1 MNLIEIDAVMSQVT
15 PKVSAIQIV
24 QPKSDHTFE
33 LKIDVLEKILSAD
46 DIRDRNVVVV
56 SIAGALRQGKS
67 FLLNFFLQYL
77 YAQVSKNEILYITH
91 FHSFSIITFSFSI
104 SGTM

>member
-1 MNLIEIDAVMSQVT
+1 MNLIEIEAVMSQVT
-15 PKVSAIQIV
+15 PKISAIQIV

-56 SIAGALRQGKS
+56 SVAGALRQGKS

-77 YAQVSKNEILYITH
+77 YAQVSEKKSFILQIFIY
-91 FHSFSIITFSFSI
+91 FQ
-104 SGTM
+104 